1 MARQKRRQTRYR
13 YITNGTAV
21 GTDPIKDFRLV
32 GVTSKLEKYHGAT
45 ALRVRIPHDLALTKY
60 SCDSYST
67 TRDPRTLD
75 ELGYDFLVWD
85 QPTNQW
91 VIRNEFKGMPQ
102 YDVSLGMTRASLKKK
117 KAEAVS

>member
-21 GTDPIKDFRLV
+21 GSDPIRDFRLI
-32 GVTSKLEKYHGAT
+32 GGHNMSHHYHGDT
-45 ALRVRIPHDLALTKY
+45 ALRVRIPHDLVLTKY
-60 SCDSYST
+60 SCDTYST

-75 ELGYDFLVWD
+75 ELGYDFLIRDETKKRWA
-85 QPTNQW
+85 
-91 VIRNEFKGMPQ
+91 IRNEFKGVRPC
-102 YDVSLGMTRASLKKK
+102 DVSLEAARASLTKK